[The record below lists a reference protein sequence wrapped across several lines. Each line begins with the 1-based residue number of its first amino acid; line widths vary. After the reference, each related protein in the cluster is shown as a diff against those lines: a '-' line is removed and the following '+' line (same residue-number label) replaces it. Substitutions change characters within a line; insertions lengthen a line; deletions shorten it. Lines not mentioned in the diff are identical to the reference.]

1 VLLQVGAQV
10 ILLKNLDVPRYVIRA
25 HTTTSSKNKHVR
37 FNLVVGLLRTLTLS
51 GLANGARGVVL
62 GFYPPGSHYDD
73 DDNGD
78 NNDDDGDDADG
89 GGGGGDGAFHYSEA
103 DAGSAENVCNGS
115 EGEGKQTKTLGA
127 KRKRQQRQPRQPR
140 QPRQRQRRGRV
151 KQQTAD
157 CNGVGFDI
165 DSECSSAS
173 SSCVGGGGRRA
184 GGGATGATGTT
195 LYPRVRF
202 VSGVTRLL
210 TGRAVA
216 GATVVCVRVF
226 APFRSP
232 WYSTVRVRCSLC
244 VLL

>member
-1 VLLQVGAQV
+1 MFDS
-10 ILLKNLDVPRYVIRA
+10 ILLWVCYVPDV
-25 HTTTSSKNKHVR
+25 
-37 FNLVVGLLRTLTLS
+37 TLS

-62 GFYPPGSHYDD
+62 GFYPPGSHHGD

-78 NNDDDGDDADG
+78 NNDDDDDDADDG
-89 GGGGGDGAFHYSEA
+89 GGGGDRAFYYSEA

-140 QPRQRQRRGRV
+140 QPRQRQRQRRGRV
-151 KQQTAD
+151 KQQPAD
-157 CNGVGFDI
+157 CNGVNFGI
-165 DSECSSAS
+165 GSECSSTS

-184 GGGATGATGTT
+184 GGGATGTNGIT
-195 LYPRVRF
+195 LYPRVLF

-210 TGRAVA
+210 TGRPVV
-216 GATVVCVRVF
+216 GASVCVCGCSHLFEVRGSARCVF
-226 APFRSP
+226 G
-232 WYSTVRVRCSLC
+232 VLC